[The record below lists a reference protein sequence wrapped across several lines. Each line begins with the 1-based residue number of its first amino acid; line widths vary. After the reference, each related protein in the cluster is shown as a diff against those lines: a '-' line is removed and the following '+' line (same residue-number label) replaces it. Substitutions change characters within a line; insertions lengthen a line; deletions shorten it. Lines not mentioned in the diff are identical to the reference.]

1 MAGGARDSG
10 GDDSISEINVT
21 PFVDVT
27 LVLLIIFM
35 IAAPVVYQSGVRVQL
50 PKATSAEKIDHVTL
64 RFFVTADGQI
74 KLGSEDIADLKS
86 LEPKI
91 LKALNSDPLSDAIVA
106 ADKDARHGQVLAL
119 VDLVREM
126 GIKQVA
132 IAADPSGK
140 K

>member
-1 MAGGARDSG
+1 MAGGAKESG

-50 PKATSAEKIDHVTL
+50 PKAISAEKIDHVTL
-64 RFFVTADGQI
+64 RFFVSADGTI
-74 KLGSEDIADLKS
+74 KLGTEEISDLKT

-91 LKALNSDPLSDAIVA
+91 QKALSSDPLSDAIVA
-106 ADKDARHGQVLAL
+106 ADTNARHGQVLAL
-119 VDLVREM
+119 IDLVREL

-132 IAADPSGK
+132 IAADPSVK